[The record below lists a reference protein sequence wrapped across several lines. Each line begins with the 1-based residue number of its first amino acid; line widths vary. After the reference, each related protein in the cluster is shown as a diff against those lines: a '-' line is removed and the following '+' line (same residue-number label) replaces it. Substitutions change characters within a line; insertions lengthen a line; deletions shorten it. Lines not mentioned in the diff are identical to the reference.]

1 MPKIKVADRIA
12 ASHKRRI
19 DALAYA
25 IQKDGID
32 AAIAY
37 AQSVF
42 EGKGGANEIVRNH
55 LAIAY
60 VELCPDDP
68 AIWDDHELNTNL
80 RAICAEA
87 IASGDALSEA
97 LRAFASMALMK
108 SIPAKGR
115 GKPSDPWQ
123 RSLACIVL
131 QDLKLAG
138 VPVYQSESS
147 NGKASFT
154 GVQIVRK
161 YLVVEER
168 TLRGWWQSRPKV
180 VRDI

>member
-60 VELCPDDP
+60 VE
-68 AIWDDHELNTNL
+68 
-80 RAICAEA
+80 
-87 IASGDALSEA
+87 
-97 LRAFASMALMK
+97 
-108 SIPAKGR
+108 
-115 GKPSDPWQ
+115 
-123 RSLACIVL
+123 
-131 QDLKLAG
+131 
-138 VPVYQSESS
+138 
-147 NGKASFT
+147 
-154 GVQIVRK
+154 
-161 YLVVEER
+161 
-168 TLRGWWQSRPKV
+168 
-180 VRDI
+180 